1 MIPLSFAQR
10 RLWFLAQLEG
20 PNPTYN
26 IPAALRLRGELN
38 VAALHAALRDVVER
52 HEVLRT
58 VFPAADG
65 TPHQR
70 ILDAGA
76 VPLDLPVI
84 PTAGEDAL
92 APALAEATAQPFDLA
107 SDIPI
112 RARLHELAPQEHVL
126 LLVLHHIASD
136 GWSMGLLARDIS
148 EAYAARRAGHAP
160 QWEPLPVQY
169 ADYTMW
175 QLDLLGDESDP
186 ESVLAEQLAYWR
198 TTLAGVPE
206 ELRLP
211 AARTRPAMASYRGD
225 QVQLRIDAE
234 LHQRLTELARAEG
247 ATLYMVLQAGLA
259 VLLSRLG
266 AGDDIPVGTPIAGRM
281 DDALDD
287 LVGFFINSLVMR
299 TDLSGDPSFAELVS
313 RVRDADLG
321 AFAHQDVPFERLVEE
336 LVPTRSM
343 GRHPLFQVMLAVQNN
358 APAVLD
364 LPGLQVGP
372 LPGGRAPAK
381 FDLSFD
387 LSEEFD
393 AQGRP
398 AGLKGSITY
407 ALDLFDRETVD
418 DLRTRFVRVL
428 DACTTDPSVRV
439 AQVPVLDEAERDRL
453 VRGWNDTGRSVPEVS
468 LTELLAEQVRETPDA
483 VAVVF
488 EGTEWSYAELD
499 GRANRLAR
507 LLISRGVGAESLVA
521 VCMERSADLVV
532 ALLAVLK
539 AGGAYVPVDPEYPA
553 ERIAYVL
560 EDAQPVLVLTSEAV
574 ESVVPVVSGLER
586 VVVDGARTVSVLAAL
601 DVGAVTDAERGAPVL
616 ASHVAYVI
624 YTSGS
629 TGRPKGV
636 AVAHRGVVNRL
647 LWMQGVFG
655 LGGADRVVQKTP
667 FGFDVSVWEFFWPL
681 ITGAGLVVAR
691 PGGHRDAG
699 YLAELIRREGVTVAH
714 FVPSMLRVFLRE
726 PGVGACAGLRWV
738 VCSGEALAGELR
750 DQFFDVLA
758 GVELHNLYGPTEA
771 SVDVTAWACDAGEG
785 PVVPIGRP
793 VWNTRVY
800 VLDAG
805 LRPVPVGVAG
815 ELYLAGDQLARG
827 YLGRPGLS
835 AERFIACP
843 FGAAGERMYR
853 TGDVVRWR
861 ADGNLEYLGRA
872 DDQVKLRGF
881 RIELGEIE
889 AALESHSAVAESAV
903 LVREDVPGDKRL
915 VAYVV
920 PAASGNTVDTAAL
933 RAHVGRVLPEY
944 MVPSATVVL
953 EALPVTVNGKLD
965 RRALPAPEYTAAGS
979 GRGPASLQE
988 EILCA
993 VFAEVLGVPSVGV
1006 DDNFFELG
1014 GHSLLAVSLVERLR
1028 ARGVPVSVRALFAAP
1043 TVAGLVAASMDREA
1057 VSVPENLI
1065 PAGAEAITPEMLPL
1079 VDLTAEEIERI
1090 TAGMPGGAANIAD
1103 VYPLAPLQE
1112 GLFFHHLMT
1121 GEGGADVYLQQTA
1134 LRFDSR
1140 GRLDQFLDALQKVV
1154 DRHDILRTG
1163 FAWEGLRE
1171 PVQVVAREAAVPVDE
1186 IHLDVQAEG
1195 DAVEQLLASCA
1206 ASMDVGRAPL
1216 LRAYIAA
1223 EPGGDRWL
1231 MALQNHHLVLDHT
1244 TFDVLLDEVRALLRG
1259 DGEGLATPVP
1269 FREFVAQARLGVSRA
1284 EHERF
1289 FGELLSGVTEPTA
1302 PYGLLDLRRE
1312 GSVGITDVS
1321 TTLDEGLAARLR
1333 EQARRLGVSPA
1344 TLFHLVWARV
1354 VAVTSGRDDVVFGS
1368 VLFGRMQAGAGAD
1381 RTPGLFINTLPVRVP
1396 TGRVAVGE
1404 AVRGMQKQ
1412 LADLLVHEHA
1422 SLTLAQQAA
1431 DLAAETPLF
1440 TSLLN
1445 YRHDMAS
1452 SAGPDDALSG
1462 ALEGVELLSAHERT
1476 NYPLAVSI
1484 DDAGTDFGV
1493 TVQAADPIAPQDVC
1507 ALIHTVTAE
1516 LVRVLEEESATELC
1530 RIEALGAT
1538 EQHRV
1543 LTAWNDT
1550 ARDTRPTTLTE
1561 LWHAQVAGTP
1571 EAVALVH
1578 EGAELTYA
1586 ELDARAGRWADALV
1600 DRGVGPEQLVA
1611 IALPRSADTVVAL
1624 LAVLKAG
1631 GAYLPLDPSHP
1642 AERTAHVLKDARPA
1656 VLITARA
1663 LAEGFAGDDTVVPR
1677 LLVEDLD
1684 AVEPSAGRAA
1694 RAAEALASH
1703 PAYVI
1708 YTSGSTG
1715 RPKGVVV
1722 SHGSAAEFAT
1732 GIASAYGIGD
1742 QDRVLGFA
1750 AFTFDVSVFEVFTTL
1765 LVGATLVLAGDE
1777 DRLNADRLQA
1787 LMAGQGVTVAE
1798 LPPALMPLLRPE
1810 GLPALR
1816 LVSTGGELPAGRLVD
1831 QWAGSGREFWNG
1843 YGPTETTVAVTL
1855 MRCVPPSHGQAPPIG
1870 GPMPNTRVFVLDAG
1884 LRPVPVGVAGELY
1897 VAGAQLARGYLGR
1910 PGLSA
1915 ERFIACPFGAAGE
1928 RMYRTGDVVRWRAD
1942 GNLEFLGRAD
1952 DQVKVRGFRIE
1963 LGEVE
1968 TALVSHADVAQV
1980 AVLVR
1985 EDIPGDKRLV
1995 AYVVPAEAA
2004 VDAAALRTHVGRVL
2018 PEYMVPSAVVA
2029 LEALPLTAHGKLD
2042 RRALPA
2048 PEYTAAGGG
2057 RGPVSLQE
2065 EILCSVF
2072 AEVLGVPNVGVDDNF
2087 FELGGHSLLA
2097 VRLVSRVRSVLGV
2110 EIGVRAVFEAPS
2122 VGLLVERLEG
2132 AEGARP
2138 ALSARVRPEL
2148 VPLSFAQQRLWFLG
2162 ELEGPNATYNIPAG
2176 IRLRGELDVQA
2187 LGAALNDVVARH
2199 EVLRTVFPMVGGQP
2213 QQQVLDSDSVGCD
2226 LKVVDVS
2233 SADLGEEIAEAAGS
2247 VFDLSVDAPLRAWLF
2262 VTGADEYVLML
2273 VLHHVAGDGW
2283 SMAPLA
2289 RDVSVAYAARTAG
2302 QAPVWE
2308 PLPVQYADYALWQ
2321 RELLG
2326 EESDPDSVMA
2336 RQLAYW
2342 RHMLADVPDEL
2353 VLPVDRPRPAVA
2365 SHRGDI
2371 VELGVDAGVHARLVE
2386 IARAHGVTL
2395 FMVLQAGMAALLS
2408 RLGAGRDIP
2417 FGVPVA
2423 GRSDEAL
2430 EELVGFFVNTLVIR
2444 TDVSGDPSFAEL
2456 LERVRETGLGAY
2468 AHQDIPFERLVEEL
2482 APTRS
2487 MARHP
2492 LFQVMLALQNN
2503 ARADLDFP
2511 GLRAEAVPA
2520 GHVSAKFDL
2529 EIGLSEQFGPGG
2541 EPTGLH
2547 GSIIYATDLFDRAT
2561 AEWMAKL
2568 YTRVLDAVTA
2578 DTATPL
2584 SRVEILEETERRTI
2598 LEEWNDTEHH
2608 TPGRNLPELLQHQA
2622 EHTPDAVAV
2631 LFQDVEDGLGHDR
2644 DELTYAQLHARANR
2658 LARLLMAHGVG
2669 PETLVAVCMERS
2681 PDLVVTLLAVLK
2693 AGGAYVPI
2701 DPEYPADRIAHV
2713 LDDARP
2719 AVVLTSRA
2727 TEAALE
2733 TGNGTNRIVVDEQR
2747 TASALADLDAAAID
2761 DRERTSALLPTHP
2774 AYVIYTSGSTGR
2786 PKGVAVPHRAVT
2798 NFLAAMGDRCPLDER
2813 DRLLAVTTV
2822 AFDIHVL
2829 ELYLPLLAGAS
2840 VVVAPRTAVRDPR
2853 LLVALAERLD
2863 VTVMQ
2868 ATPTLWQAVLDED
2881 ATAMKRA
2888 RVLVGGEAL
2897 PSSLADRMLETSGD
2911 VTNLYGPTEATVWAT
2926 TAELTAGEQ
2935 GSVPSIGRPLWNTRA
2950 YVLDDRMQP
2959 VPAGVAGE
2967 LYLAGDQLARGYQGR
2982 PDLTAERFVACPFGA
2997 PGARMYR
3004 TGDLVRWSADGSLEY
3019 LTRVDDQ
3026 VKIRGF
3032 RIELGE
3038 IEAGLTAH
3046 ADVAQAVVVA
3056 RDDAHGSRQLV
3067 AYVVPGSRAEE
3078 RNQERED
3085 RQVEDWQSVYDS
3097 LYRDMAP
3104 DDGTELGE
3112 NFDVWVSVYDG
3123 SRIPESH
3130 LQEWRSVIVDRI
3142 LDLEPR
3148 RILELG
3154 VGNGPLLARLA
3165 PRCEEYWGTDLS
3177 VEGIEVLRR
3186 GVEQRPELRDRVHL
3200 RAQGA
3205 DVTDGLPRD
3214 YFDTIVLNSVVQYFP
3229 NTEYL
3234 LEVLR
3239 NAVDLLAPGGRI
3251 FVGDVR
3257 NLRLH
3262 RCLSAAVALRRHGPG
3277 SEADAVRRAVEQML
3291 LSEQELLVD
3300 PDFFP
3305 ALCAA
3310 SKELE
3315 HADILVKR
3323 GVHHHE
3329 MSRHRYDVVLHKKSA
3344 AQPFAQSSRESSA
3357 QPYGESSA
3365 QPVTR
3370 AEETALRWGTDVTDL
3385 AGLADLLR
3393 TDRPAVLRVARVPH
3407 RGLAGEIAAL
3417 RLLDAGEPVDTALA
3431 ALGGDGSAAG
3441 ALDAEDLHLLGERL
3455 GYRTAV
3461 TWTGAAD
3468 DGSMDAVFEALESGD
3483 QREAPES
3490 GDRRPGGPADA
3501 YRPAG
3506 PRRSDL
3512 ASYTNNPVARSR
3524 SGAALTGTLR
3534 DHLRDRLPEYMV
3546 PAAFVVLDALPQTAN
3561 GKLDRRALPA
3571 PGHTPGVAGR
3581 APASVQEEVLCGVFA
3596 EVLGLPQVG
3605 VDGNFFELGGH
3616 SLLGVRL
3623 ADRIRSVLGV
3633 EIGIRDLFEAAT
3645 PEALA
3650 ARLADAGMTQ
3660 EALGGLLPIRAK
3672 GSRPPYFCV
3681 HPAGGAGWCYVPL
3694 TRHMPQDQPLYALQA
3709 RGLGPV
3715 PEELPP
3721 SVRDMAADYVA
3732 QIRAV
3737 QETGPYHLLGWSFG
3751 GIVAHEMAVLLRA
3764 EGHEVAAL
3772 VIMDAYPMP
3781 EEENADDSAEPV
3793 DLTEVV
3799 VQGAGR
3805 FGAEL
3810 SPEEIDRF
3818 ARVIDNNAR
3827 IQRAHVPGVFDGD
3840 ALVVVAA
3847 EDREESGADAGLW
3860 APHVSGVTAETEVPC
3875 RHDDMAHPDMLRR
3888 VWDAVTEHA
3897 RPSQEPVR
3905 PTQEHT
3911 RPTQGQ

>member
-1 MIPLSFAQR
+1 M
-10 RLWFLAQLEG
+10 
-20 PNPTYN
+20 
-26 IPAALRLRGELN
+26 
-38 VAALHAALRDVVER
+38 
-52 HEVLRT
+52 
-58 VFPAADG
+58 
-65 TPHQR
+65 
-70 ILDAGA
+70 
-76 VPLDLPVI
+76 
-84 PTAGEDAL
+84 
-92 APALAEATAQPFDLA
+92 
-107 SDIPI
+107 
-112 RARLHELAPQEHVL
+112 
-126 LLVLHHIASD
+126 
-136 GWSMGLLARDIS
+136 
-148 EAYAARRAGHAP
+148 
-160 QWEPLPVQY
+160 
-169 ADYTMW
+169 
-175 QLDLLGDESDP
+175 
-186 ESVLAEQLAYWR
+186 
-198 TTLAGVPE
+198 
-206 ELRLP
+206 
-211 AARTRPAMASYRGD
+211 
-225 QVQLRIDAE
+225 
-234 LHQRLTELARAEG
+234 
-247 ATLYMVLQAGLA
+247 
-259 VLLSRLG
+259 
-266 AGDDIPVGTPIAGRM
+266 
-281 DDALDD
+281 
-287 LVGFFINSLVMR
+287 
-299 TDLSGDPSFAELVS
+299 
-313 RVRDADLG
+313 
-321 AFAHQDVPFERLVEE
+321 
-336 LVPTRSM
+336 
-343 GRHPLFQVMLAVQNN
+343 
-358 APAVLD
+358 
-364 LPGLQVGP
+364 
-372 LPGGRAPAK
+372 
-381 FDLSFD
+381 
-387 LSEEFD
+387 
-393 AQGRP
+393 
-398 AGLKGSITY
+398 
-407 ALDLFDRETVD
+407 
-418 DLRTRFVRVL
+418 
-428 DACTTDPSVRV
+428 
-439 AQVPVLDEAERDRL
+439 
-453 VRGWNDTGRSVPEVS
+453 
-468 LTELLAEQVRETPDA
+468 
-483 VAVVF
+483 
-488 EGTEWSYAELD
+488 
-499 GRANRLAR
+499 
-507 LLISRGVGAESLVA
+507 
-521 VCMERSADLVV
+521 
-532 ALLAVLK
+532 
-539 AGGAYVPVDPEYPA
+539 
-553 ERIAYVL
+553 
-560 EDAQPVLVLTSEAV
+560 
-574 ESVVPVVSGLER
+574 
-586 VVVDGARTVSVLAAL
+586 
-601 DVGAVTDAERGAPVL
+601 
-616 ASHVAYVI
+616 
-624 YTSGS
+624 
-629 TGRPKGV
+629 
-636 AVAHRGVVNRL
+636 
-647 LWMQGVFG
+647 
-655 LGGADRVVQKTP
+655 
-667 FGFDVSVWEFFWPL
+667 
-681 ITGAGLVVAR
+681 
-691 PGGHRDAG
+691 
-699 YLAELIRREGVTVAH
+699 
-714 FVPSMLRVFLRE
+714 
-726 PGVGACAGLRWV
+726 
-738 VCSGEALAGELR
+738 
-750 DQFFDVLA
+750 
-758 GVELHNLYGPTEA
+758 
-771 SVDVTAWACDAGEG
+771 
-785 PVVPIGRP
+785 
-793 VWNTRVY
+793 
-800 VLDAG
+800 
-805 LRPVPVGVAG
+805 
-815 ELYLAGDQLARG
+815 
-827 YLGRPGLS
+827 
-835 AERFIACP
+835 
-843 FGAAGERMYR
+843 
-853 TGDVVRWR
+853 
-861 ADGNLEYLGRA
+861 
-872 DDQVKLRGF
+872 
-881 RIELGEIE
+881 
-889 AALESHSAVAESAV
+889 
-903 LVREDVPGDKRL
+903 
-915 VAYVV
+915 
-920 PAASGNTVDTAAL
+920 L

-944 MVPSATVVL
+944 MVPSAVVVL

-965 RRALPAPEYTAAGS
+965 RRALPAPEYKAAGS
-979 GRGPASLQE
+979 SRGPASLQE

-1043 TVAGLVAASMDREA
+1043 TAAGLAAASLDREA
-1057 VSVPENLI
+1057 VTVPENLI
-1065 PAGAEAITPEMLPL
+1065 QAGAEAITPEMLPL

-1090 TAGMPGGAANIAD
+1090 SARVPGGAANIAD

-1121 GEGGADVYLQQTA
+1121 GEGGTDVYLQQTA

-1171 PVQVVAREAAVPVDE
+1171 PVQVVARKAVVPADE
-1186 IHLDVQAEG
+1186 IHLDAQADG
-1195 DAVEQLLASCA
+1195 DPVERLLAACA
-1206 ASMDVGRAPL
+1206 TSMDVGRAPL

-1231 MALQNHHLVLDHT
+1231 MVLQNHHLVLDHT

-1259 DGEGLATPVP
+1259 DAEGLAAPVP
-1269 FREFVAQARLGVSRA
+1269 FREFVAQARLGVSRT

-1289 FGELLSGVTEPTA
+1289 FGELLDGVTEPTA
-1302 PYGLLDLRRE
+1302 PYGLLDLRKE
-1312 GSVGITDVS
+1312 GSAGITDVS
-1321 TTLDEGLAARLR
+1321 TTLDAGLAVRLR

-1396 TGRVAVGE
+1396 TGHVSVTE

-1422 SLTLAQQAA
+1422 PLTLAQQAA

-1452 SAGPDDALSG
+1452 GAGPDDAMSG

-1493 TVQAADPIAPQDVC
+1493 TVQAADPIAPHDVC
-1507 ALIHTVTAE
+1507 ALVHTVTAE
-1516 LVRVLEEESATELC
+1516 LVRALEEERAEGLEKESATELC
-1530 RIEALGAT
+1530 RIEALG
-1538 EQHRV
+1538 ESERHRV

-1550 ARDTRPTTLTE
+1550 ARETRPTTLTE
-1561 LWHAQVAGTP
+1561 LWHAQVARAP
-1571 EAVALVH
+1571 EAVALVD
-1578 EGAELTYA
+1578 ESARLTYA
-1586 ELDARAGRWADALV
+1586 ELDARADRWAEVLIGK
-1600 DRGVGPEQLVA
+1600 GVGPEQLVA

-1642 AERTAHVLKDARPA
+1642 AERTAHVLKDARPIA
-1656 VLITARA
+1656 LITAAA
-1663 LAEGFAGDDTVVPR
+1663 LAEGLADTAVPQ
-1677 LLVEDLD
+1677 LLVEDMD
-1684 AVEPSAGRAA
+1684 RAEPSAGRAP
-1694 RAAEALASH
+1694 RAALPSH
-1703 PAYVI
+1703 PAYVL

-1722 SHGSAAEFAT
+1722 SHGSAAEFST
-1732 GIASAYGIGD
+1732 GITSAYEIGA

-1787 LMAGQGVTVAE
+1787 LMAEQEVTVAE
-1798 LPPALMPLLRPE
+1798 LPPALMPLLRPDE
-1810 GLPALR
+1810 LPALR

-1831 QWAGSGREFWNG
+1831 QWASPDREFWNG

-1855 MRCVPPSHGQAPPIG
+1855 MRCLPPSHGQAPPIG
-1870 GPMPNTRVFVLDAG
+1870 GPTPNTRVFVLDAG

-1910 PGLSA
+1910 PGLTA
-1915 ERFIACPFGAAGE
+1915 ERFVACPFGAAGE

-1968 TALVSHADVAQV
+1968 TALLSHGDVAQA

-1985 EDIPGDKRLV
+1985 EDVPGDKRLV
-1995 AYVVPAEAA
+1995 AYVVPAEGV
-2004 VDAAALRTHVGRVL
+2004 VDAAVLRAHVGRVL
-2018 PEYMVPSAVVA
+2018 PEYMVPSAVVV
-2029 LEALPLTAHGKLD
+2029 LEALPVTVNGKLD

-2048 PEYTAAGGG
+2048 PEYMVLAG
-2057 RGPVSLQE
+2057 RAPVNVQE
-2065 EILCSVF
+2065 EILCAVF
-2072 AEVLGVPNVGVDDNF
+2072 AEVLGVPSVGVDDNF

-2110 EIGVRAVFEAPS
+2110 EVGVRAVFEAPS
-2122 VGLLVERLEG
+2122 VGLLVGRLEG

-2176 IRLRGELDVQA
+2176 IRLRGELDVAA

-2213 QQQVLDSDSVGCD
+2213 QQRVLDVGSAGCE
-2226 LKVVDVS
+2226 LKVADVS
-2233 SADLGEEIAEAAGS
+2233 TRDVEGVMAEVAGC
-2247 VFDLSVDAPLRAWLF
+2247 VFDLSVDVPLRAWLF
-2262 VTGADEYVLML
+2262 TTGPQEHVLML

-2289 RDVSVAYAARTAG
+2289 RDVSVAYAARAAG
-2302 QAPVWE
+2302 GVPVWE
-2308 PLPVQYADYALWQ
+2308 PLAVQYADYALWQ

-2326 EESDPDSVMA
+2326 EESDSESVMA
-2336 RQLAYW
+2336 RQLVYW
-2342 RHMLADVPDEL
+2342 RQALADVPDEL
-2353 VLPVDRPRPAVA
+2353 VLPVDRPRPAIA
-2365 SHRGDI
+2365 SHRGGI
-2371 VELGVDAGVHARLVE
+2371 VDLGVEPDVHARLVE
-2386 IARAHGVTL
+2386 VARAHGVTL

-2456 LERVRETGLGAY
+2456 LERVREAGLGAY

-2492 LFQVMLALQNN
+2492 LFQIMLALQNN
-2503 ARADLDFP
+2503 AQADLDFP

-2529 EIGLSEQFGPGG
+2529 EIGLSERFGPGG
-2541 EPTGLH
+2541 EPIGLH
-2547 GSIIYATDLFDRAT
+2547 GSIIYATDLFDPTT
-2561 AEWMAKL
+2561 AAWMAKL
-2568 YTRVLDAVTA
+2568 YARVLDAVTA
-2578 DTATPL
+2578 DPSTPL
-2584 SRVEILEETERRTI
+2584 SRVEILEDAERKTI
-2598 LEEWNDTEHH
+2598 LEEWNDTEHR
-2608 TPGRNLPELLQHQA
+2608 TPARTLPELLRHQA

-2631 LFQDVEDGLGHDR
+2631 LFQDVEDGLGHER

-2658 LARLLMAHGVG
+2658 LARLLMSHGVG

-2719 AVVLTSRA
+2719 AVVLTSRV
-2727 TEAALE
+2727 TDAALE
-2733 TGNGTNRIVVDEQR
+2733 TGNGTDRIVVDDPR
-2747 TASALADLDAAAID
+2747 TVSTLADLDAGPVD
-2761 DRERTSALLPTHP
+2761 DKERTSALLPSHP

-2798 NFLAAMGDRCPLDER
+2798 NFLAAIGDRCPLDER

-2863 VTVMQ
+2863 VTVVQ
-2868 ATPTLWQAVLDED
+2868 ATPTLWQALLDED
-2881 ATAMKRA
+2881 PTALKGA
-2888 RVLVGGEAL
+2888 RILVGGEAL
-2897 PSSLADRMLETSGD
+2897 PSTLAERMLATPGKAM
-2911 VTNLYGPTEATVWAT
+2911 NLYGPTEATVWAT
-2926 TAELTAGEQ
+2926 TAELTAGGQ
-2935 GSVPSIGRPLWNTRA
+2935 GSVASIGRPLWNTRA

-2959 VPAGVAGE
+2959 VHAGVAGE

-2997 PGARMYR
+2997 PGERMYR
-3004 TGDLVRWSADGSLEY
+3004 TGDLVRWHADGSLEY

-3046 ADVAQAVVVA
+3046 AEVAQAAVVA

-3078 RNQERED
+3078 RDQERED

-3112 NFDVWVSVYDG
+3112 NFDVWISVYDG

-3177 VEGIEVLRR
+3177 AEGIEVLRR
-3186 GVEQRPELRDRVHL
+3186 GVEQQPELRDRVHL

-3205 DVTDGLPRD
+3205 DVTDGLPREH
-3214 YFDTIVLNSVVQYFP
+3214 FDTIVLNSVVQYFP

-3251 FVGDVR
+3251 FIGDVR

-3262 RCLSAAVALRRHGPG
+3262 RYLSAAVALRRHEQG
-3277 SEADAVRRAVEQML
+3277 SGADAVRRAVEQML

-3310 SKELE
+3310 SAELE
-3315 HADILVKR
+3315 HAEILVKR

-3329 MSRHRYDVVLHKKSA
+3329 MSRHRYDVVLHKT
-3344 AQPFAQSSRESSA
+3344 SSA
-3357 QPYGESSA
+3357 QSA
-3365 QPVTR
+3365 QSAQSNAQSNARSSVQLSVQSPTQPVAGT
-3370 AEETALRWGTDVTDL
+3370 EETTLRWGTDVTDL

-3393 TDRPAVLRVARVPH
+3393 ADRSGTLRVTRVPH

-3431 ALGGDGSAAG
+3431 ALGDDGSATG

-3461 TWTGAAD
+3461 TLTGAAD
-3468 DGSMDAVFEALESGD
+3468 DGSMDAVFTPAVFTSAVIAPAVSEALDSGVP
-3483 QREAPES
+3483 RTVGS
-3490 GDRRPGGPADA
+3490 ADT

-3506 PRRSDL
+3506 PSRSDL

-3524 SGAALTGTLR
+3524 SAAALTGTLR

-3571 PGHTPGVAGR
+3571 PDHAPGVAGR

-3633 EIGIRDLFEAAT
+3633 EIGIRDLFEAPT

-3681 HPAGGAGWCYVPL
+3681 HPAGGASWCYVPL

-3715 PEELPP
+3715 PEELPS

-3764 EGHEVAAL
+3764 DGHEVAPL

-3781 EEENADDSAEPV
+3781 EEERADDGAEPV

-3810 SPEEIDRF
+3810 TPEEIDRF
-3818 ARVIDNNAR
+3818 ARVIENNAR

-3847 EDREESGADAGLW
+3847 ADREESGADAGLW
-3860 APHVSGVTAETEVPC
+3860 APHVSGATAETEVPC

-3888 VWDAVTEHA
+3888 VWDAVTAHA
-3897 RPSQEPVR
+3897 RPAHEQAR
-3905 PTQEHT
+3905 PTNEHT
-3911 RPTQGQ
+3911 RPIQG